1 ASCAVTDLEEGH
13 QAGGLAAARELF
25 ALATKLREVR
35 AGAGAIL
42 EETCLTNPKVHD
54 AAVADQIVGDGLD
67 EAGMR
72 LWMLVGRARLG
83 QLAGERVDIIVT
95 LARTIDAV
103 GPVQAGVEPLRAVWS
118 NALRGEHVGQLVH
131 ESLRIGF
138 R

>member
-1 ASCAVTDLEEGH
+1 
-13 QAGGLAAARELF
+13 
-25 ALATKLREVR
+25 
-35 AGAGAIL
+35 
-42 EETCLTNPKVHD
+42 
-54 AAVADQIVGDGLD
+54 

-118 NALRGEHVGQLVH
+118 NALRGQHVGPRVH

-138 R
+138 RVEMAAFPAPVGPRAGRAREDLTGVGFGTVTLILGEGGQRLFIGHGAPEEGRDVIFLN